1 MSGAELPSIAASLP
15 ALAQKILDPAGPPA
29 LKQMA
34 AKGLAP
40 GLKPGDTLAVVVAL
54 ADAEDNAIARTA
66 QDTLRNLP
74 APLLNGA
81 LGGPLHALVLERI
94 GPSYAHD
101 AAMAEKILQHP
112 DISIAA
118 AVAIAKVASEPVC
131 ELIATNE
138 ERLLQSPD
146 LIEALYR
153 NRATRMSTAD
163 RIIEL
168 AVRNGMDI
176 PGIPAFKEVAA
187 AIQMQLIPE
196 PTEEASYDDIAFA
209 ACERA
214 VAAAEQASAD
224 GDLEDTH
231 EVDEVSGEERV
242 KKRFEEAEKKWQD
255 LSTTG
260 KIRRALTSPK
270 PTDRVMALRDSSPLV
285 RKAAVKSDA
294 FTDAEAESISAR
306 KNTYEDVLREIAGS
320 PTLVRRHKVKVNLV
334 MNPRTPAG
342 LAQKFLVF
350 LREHEL
356 KQVAG
361 SKDVQGAVAQQAKQ
375 LLQRKQK

>member
-1 MSGAELPSIAASLP
+1 MSGAELPSIAAGLP

-81 LGGPLHALVLERI
+81 LGGALHALVLERI
-94 GPSYAHD
+94 GPSYAQD
-101 AAMAEKILQHP
+101 PAMAEKILRHP

-138 ERLLQSPD
+138 ERLLQSPE

-196 PTEEASYDDIAFA
+196 PTEEATYDDIAFA

-214 VAAAEQASAD
+214 VAAAEQASAN
-224 GDLEDTH
+224 GDVEDTH

-242 KKRFEEAEKKWQD
+242 KQRFEEAEKKWHD

-270 PTDRVMALRDSSPLV
+270 PTDRLMALRDSSPLV

-294 FTDAEAESISAR
+294 FTDAEAETISAR

-320 PTLVRRHKVKVNLV
+320 PTLVRKHKVKVNLV

-342 LAQKFLVF
+342 VAQKFLVF

>member
-1 MSGAELPSIAASLP
+1 
-15 ALAQKILDPAGPPA
+15 
-29 LKQMA
+29 MA

-54 ADAEDNAIARTA
+54 ADSHDNAIAKTA
-66 QDTLRNLP
+66 QDTLKNLP

-81 LGGPLHALVLERI
+81 LGGALHALVLERI
-94 GPSYAHD
+94 GPSYAREP
-101 AAMAEKILQHP
+101 AMAEKILRHP

-118 AVAIAKVASEPVC
+118 VIAIAKSASEPVC

-153 NRATRMSTAD
+153 NNATRMSTAD

-168 AVRNGMDI
+168 AVRHGMDI

-196 PTEEASYDDIAFA
+196 ASAEPTYDDIAY
-209 ACERA
+209 
-214 VAAAEQASAD
+214 AAAERASAQAERTNAT
-224 GDLEDTH
+224 GEVEDTH
-231 EVDEVSGEERV
+231 EVDETSGEERV
-242 KKRFEEAEKKWQD
+242 KKHAKEAEEKWHD
-255 LSTTG
+255 LSTTA
-260 KIRRALTSPK
+260 KMRRALTSSK
-270 PTDRVMALRDSSPLV
+270 ATDRLLALRDSSPLV

-294 FTDAEAESISAR
+294 FTDAEAEGISAR
-306 KNTYEDVLREIAGS
+306 KNTYEDVLREIASS

-342 LAQKFLVF
+342 VAQKFLPF

-356 KQVAG
+356 RQAAA
-361 SKDVQGAVAQQAKQ
+361 SKDVQGAVSQQAKQ